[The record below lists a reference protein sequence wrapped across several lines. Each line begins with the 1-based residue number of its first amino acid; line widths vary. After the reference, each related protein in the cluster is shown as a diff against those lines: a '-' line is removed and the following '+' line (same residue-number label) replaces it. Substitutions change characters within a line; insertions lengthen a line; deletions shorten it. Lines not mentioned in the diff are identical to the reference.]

1 MPSFLE
7 EQSKNGEEDPGRG
20 DFFLLF
26 LRVMGNSDMPT
37 IYRNALVI
45 A

>member
-7 EQSKNGEEDPGRG
+7 EQSKNGEEAPGRG

-26 LRVMGNSDMPT
+26 LTVMGNSDVPT
-37 IYRNALVI
+37 VCRNALVI
-45 A
+45 T